1 MTQKDIL
8 LRTLAQQA
16 KHNSN
21 PWIITY
27 NLIKTNTT
35 FGWLGT
41 SADSLA
47 RKLRQDGLVESKD
60 EGKYTLFRITDKGLE
75 YLKSKNS
82 PIQNEFE
89 SKWPTK
95 TIIKETL
102 F

>member
-8 LRTLAQQA
+8 LRTLAQQM
-16 KHNSN
+16 KNN
-21 PWIITY
+21 IDPWIITY
-27 NLIKTNTT
+27 NLIKTNTS

-60 EGKYTLFRITDKGLE
+60 EGKYTLFKITEKGLE

-89 SKWPTK
+89 AKWPTRVVVK
-95 TIIKETL
+95 GL